1 MCGLAFGSLQRY
13 PRELGLFDL
22 RFESSLPDKKGL
34 RFVNCPPQL
43 PTKKERA
50 TRIELPAVGKR

>member
-1 MCGLAFGSLQRY
+1 MVAGIKLIYSLAFGSLQRY

-34 RFVNCPPQL
+34 RFVNCPPSA
-43 PTKKERA
+43 THKKRA
-50 TRIELPAVGKR
+50 GNPH